1 MKKISA
7 VLWLCVIGLV
17 IPALV
22 MAGKPGQVN
31 GDLDKLQK
39 YRSTLPDAGKAM
51 GMLASG
57 EMEKAERLFRGILKV
72 FPGHPEACYGLA
84 VIDGRRGDLEKA
96 LSWIK
101 QAEAAYFSMQRIWKR
116 QMSKGMNMTPEEQR
130 RMRELTTQGIDRTRN
145 SVFCDAQSLLYNKTA
160 RSAKDGLH
168 DGDLES
174 SPFRLPAEIPAL
186 QGNLMFK
193 LRRLPG
199 AERKYLEA
207 LAIDPGHERSMNNLI
222 NIYYVT
228 RRFDLARQWLE
239 TARQLQ
245 VKIHPGLEKAVQAAE

>member
-1 MKKISA
+1 VKKISEM
-7 VLWLCVIGLV
+7 LFLCVFTMV
-17 IPALV
+17 VPVLV

-31 GDLDKLQK
+31 GDLDRLQK
-39 YRSTLPDAGKAM
+39 YRSTLPDAGKAL
-51 GMLASG
+51 GILTTG
-57 EMEKAERLFRGILKV
+57 DMEKAERLFRGILKV
-72 FPGHPEACYGLA
+72 FPGHPDACYGLA
-84 VIDGRRGDLEKA
+84 VIDGRRGDLETA

-168 DGDLES
+168 DGELES
-174 SPFRLPAEIPAL
+174 SPFSLPAEIPAL
-186 QGNLMFK
+186 QGNILFK
-193 LRRLPG
+193 LRRLDE
-199 AERKYLEA
+199 AEKKYLEA
-207 LAIDPGHERSMNNLI
+207 LTIEPGHERSMNNLI

-228 RRFDLARQWLE
+228 RRFDLARKWLE